1 MQVSN
6 AAHVNQEQAGAF
18 FSTPD
23 NGHIV
28 MINLLKFKEFAEYE
42 DGSDATLTGEEAYL
56 RYGAL
61 LDGPDGVLAKFGAKL
76 LYSGKT
82 TGLLLGTVE
91 QEWDAVALVEYP
103 STSGMLAMVMSPE
116 YNAIDHHRYAGL
128 AGQLNIR
135 TAPLRS

>member
-1 MQVSN
+1 MQVTN
-6 AAHVNQEQAGAF
+6 AAHVNNQQAGAF

-23 NGHIV
+23 DGPIV

-42 DGSDATLTGEEAYL
+42 DGSDASLSGEAAYL

-61 LDGPDGVLAKFGAKL
+61 LDGPEGVLAKFGAKL

-82 TGLLLGTVE
+82 TGLLLGEVE
-91 QEWDAVALVEYP
+91 EEWDAVALVEYP

-135 TAPLRS
+135 SKPLVN

>member
-1 MQVSN
+1 MEVTH
-6 AAHVNQEQAGAF
+6 AAHVNNEQAGAF

-23 NGHIV
+23 DGPIV

-42 DGSDATLTGEEAYL
+42 DGSDATLTGEAAYL

-76 LYSGKT
+76 LYSGNT

-91 QEWDAVALVEYP
+91 EEWDAVALVEYP

>member
-1 MQVSN
+1 MQVTN
-6 AAHVNQEQAGAF
+6 AAHVSNQQAGAF

-23 NGHIV
+23 DGPIV

-42 DGSDATLTGEEAYL
+42 DGSDASLSGEAAYL

-82 TGLLLGTVE
+82 TGLLLGEVE
-91 QEWDAVALVEYP
+91 EEWDAVALVEYP

-135 TAPLRS
+135 SKPLSS

>member
-1 MQVSN
+1 MHVTN
-6 AAHVNQEQAGAF
+6 AAHVNNEQAGAF
-18 FSTPD
+18 FGTPD
-23 NGHIV
+23 DGPIV
-28 MINLLKFKEFAEYE
+28 MINLLTFKEFATYE
-42 DGSDATLTGEEAYL
+42 DGTDATVSGEEAYL

-61 LDGPDGVLAKFGAKL
+61 LDGPDGVLAKFGARL

-91 QEWDAVALVEYP
+91 EEWDAVALVEYP
-103 STSGMLAMVMSPE
+103 STSAMLAMVMSPE

-135 TAPLRS
+135 TKPLGA

>member
-1 MQVSN
+1 MEVTN
-6 AAHVNQEQAGAF
+6 AAHVNNEHAGAF

-23 NGHIV
+23 DGPIV

-42 DGSDATLTGEEAYL
+42 DGSDATLTGEAAYL

-76 LYSGKT
+76 LYSGNT

-91 QEWDAVALVEYP
+91 EEWDAVALVEYP

>member
-1 MQVSN
+1 MQVTN
-6 AAHVNQEQAGAF
+6 AAHVNNQQAGAF

-23 NGHIV
+23 DGPIV

-42 DGSDATLTGEEAYL
+42 DGSDASLSGEAAYL

-61 LDGPDGVLAKFGAKL
+61 LDGPEGVLAKFGAKL

-82 TGLLLGTVE
+82 TGLLLGEVE
-91 QEWDAVALVEYP
+91 EEWDAVALVEYP

-135 TAPLRS
+135 SKPLAN